1 MRRYGG
7 RRAFDVHMPADEI
20 SLELKRLQNNCSDM
34 LDRYVEVARVTCEMV
49 CTQHEL
55 PVAEGRRLAIYLQRK
70 REDEALAVHVQA
82 TRELLTALGIQPAPP
97 ISQPAPQPVPSDKFR
112 N

>member
-1 MRRYGG
+1 
-7 RRAFDVHMPADEI
+7 MPAEEI
-20 SLELKRLQNNCSDM
+20 PLELKRLQNNCSVM

-55 PVAEGRRLAIYLQRK
+55 PVAEGRRLAIYLQRT
-70 REDEALAVHVQA
+70 REDEALAAHVQA

-97 ISQPAPQPVPSDKFR
+97 VSQPAPQPVPSDNLR